1 MITPIP
7 KNDFIN
13 VYFNYHKNVL
23 AHFNKFYIFYTPF
36 MRNLSIFPKKFWPVH
51 VTLSTNFAQYTEVK
65 RSKGFMLYTMNRNMF
80 YALLLI
86 LILRFGNQA
95 LSTRKS
101 DSFEKP
107 NIWQI
112 LGGDTT

>member
-1 MITPIP
+1 
-7 KNDFIN
+7 
-13 VYFNYHKNVL
+13 
-23 AHFNKFYIFYTPF
+23 
-36 MRNLSIFPKKFWPVH
+36 
-51 VTLSTNFAQYTEVK
+51 
-65 RSKGFMLYTMNRNMF
+65 MNRNMF

-112 LGGDTT
+112 FGGDTT

>member
-1 MITPIP
+1 
-7 KNDFIN
+7 
-13 VYFNYHKNVL
+13 
-23 AHFNKFYIFYTPF
+23 
-36 MRNLSIFPKKFWPVH
+36 
-51 VTLSTNFAQYTEVK
+51 
-65 RSKGFMLYTMNRNMF
+65 MNRNMF

-86 LILRFGNQA
+86 LILRSGNQA

>member
-7 KNDFIN
+7 KNDFIY

-23 AHFNKFYIFYTPF
+23 AHCNKFYIFHTPF
-36 MRNLSIFPKKFWPVH
+36 IRNLSIFPKKFWPVH
-51 VTLSTNFAQYTEVK
+51 VMHKFCSIHSEVK

-86 LILRFGNQA
+86 LILRFGNQD

>member
-7 KNDFIN
+7 KNDFIY

-23 AHFNKFYIFYTPF
+23 AHCNKFYIFHTPF
-36 MRNLSIFPKKFWPVH
+36 MRNLSIFTKKFWPVH
-51 VTLSTNFAQYTEVK
+51 VTLSTNFAQYTLK
-65 RSKGFMLYTMNRNMF
+65 SFMLYTMNRNMF